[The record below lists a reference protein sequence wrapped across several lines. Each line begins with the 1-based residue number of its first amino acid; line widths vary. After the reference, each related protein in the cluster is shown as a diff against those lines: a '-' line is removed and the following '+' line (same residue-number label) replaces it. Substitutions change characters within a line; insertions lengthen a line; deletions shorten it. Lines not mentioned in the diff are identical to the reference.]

1 MLYRSLFRRRFLRL
15 AWLVLVVLLAHAPS
29 ARAQSS
35 AGPVTDAELDRPLI
49 EPPRDPSEASKKRAK
64 ELFNQG
70 LDFAQ
75 KGKAR
80 EALRAFRKAY
90 EQHATADSM
99 ANLAAL
105 EMQIGKT
112 RAAAEHLTRAQN
124 RILITDDA
132 FSDLRKRLEA
142 AKKLIGTVE
151 LAVRVAGADVQWD
164 AEWIGAGPMVRPIF
178 VDPDTDH
185 VLLVRH
191 GGVEARRAV
200 RLKKG
205 EKLDLVIDADDFP
218 GAAVAAA
225 GDGGAPAKGDTPSS
239 SLSPAARF
247 PILLG
252 GTGIAVAFAGVA
264 AGGFGAMV
272 VADGERSKIERGIRA
287 FGGTCT
293 PKPLVGFEDDCHARD
308 QEAGN
313 QAIGLGLG
321 IGGSVLA
328 LAAVGVTLG
337 LAYRTSAAS
346 VAVLPGPG
354 GVWIAGKF

>member
-1 MLYRSLFRRRFLRL
+1 MDHRSPFCFRLLRRAL
-15 AWLVLVVLLAHAPS
+15 LVLVVLLAHAPS
-29 ARAQSS
+29 ARAQPSE
-35 AGPVTDAELDRPLI
+35 PVTDAELDRPLI

-90 EQHATADSM
+90 EQDATADSM

-112 RAAAEHLTRAQN
+112 RAAAEHLTRAMN
-124 RILITDDA
+124 RIVITDKA
-132 FSDLRKRLEA
+132 FDDLLDRLEA

-151 LAVRVAGADVQWD
+151 LSVRVEGADVQWD
-164 AEWIGAGPMVRPIF
+164 ADWLGAGPMVRPIF
-178 VDPDTDH
+178 VDPETDH

-191 GGVEARRAV
+191 GGVEARRTV

-205 EKLDLVIDADDFP
+205 EKLALVLDADDFP
-218 GAAVAAA
+218 GAVTEAA
-225 GDGGAPAKGDTPSS
+225 GGSGTPAKGEAPSS
-239 SLSPAARF
+239 SLSSSGRLPL
-247 PILLG
+247 LLG

-287 FGGTCT
+287 YGGTCT
-293 PKPLVGFEDDCHARD
+293 PKPLVGFGDDCHARD

-337 LAYRTSAAS
+337 LAYRTPSAS